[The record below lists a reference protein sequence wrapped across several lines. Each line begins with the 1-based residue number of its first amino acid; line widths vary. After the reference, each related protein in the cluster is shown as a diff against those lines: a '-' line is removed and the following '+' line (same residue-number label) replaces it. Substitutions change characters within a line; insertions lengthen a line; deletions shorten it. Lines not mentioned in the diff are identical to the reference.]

1 MMMALLMITPRWWPP
16 RTLGSILAQG
26 ELQVGGTSLAMSREV
41 PRNNWIRAL
50 IKFIQKRR
58 FGEYLFRCETSF
70 RDKRSITSVDAT
82 WYGGGG
88 HSEKGDRRSVDRL
101 WWWRWWGTFILLD
114 NQIERNRQA
123 KLTLQVW
130 FESGICTACDGAAG
144 DITGQDSEVTKE
156 TQRVL
161 TRYIDILDISI
172 LLSCWLT
179 TIIWY
184 CTKNFDQ
191 YGIQWWPRT
200 LLYLSLCWNDTETG
214 N

>member
-1 MMMALLMITPRWWPP
+1 
-16 RTLGSILAQG
+16 
-26 ELQVGGTSLAMSREV
+26 MSREV
-41 PRNNWIRAL
+41 LHNNCIRAL
-50 IKFIQKRR
+50 IKFIQKWR

-70 RDKRSITSVDAT
+70 RDKRSIASVDAT

-144 DITGQDSEVTKE
+144 DITGQDSEVTFWHFGHFD
-156 TQRVL
+156 TAVML
-161 TRYIDILDISI
+161 INDNNLILHQKLRS
-172 LLSCWLT
+172 
-179 TIIWY
+179 IWY
-184 CTKNFDQ
+184 SVVT
-191 YGIQWWPRT
+191 
-200 LLYLSLCWNDTETG
+200 
-214 N
+214 